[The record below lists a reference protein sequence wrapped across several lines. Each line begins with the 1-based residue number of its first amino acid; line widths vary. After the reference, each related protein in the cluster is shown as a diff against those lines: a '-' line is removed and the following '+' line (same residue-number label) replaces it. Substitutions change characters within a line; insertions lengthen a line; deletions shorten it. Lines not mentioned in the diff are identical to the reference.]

1 MVARVGRLRGEPVS
15 TTIQEHAEYAA
26 ERAAYLKNVATVY
39 PDATLERL
47 WDDGPLVPVLFTENA
62 LKIATGVQIVTSKG
76 LAGDRPIEMLL
87 PYFLV
92 GKGKARG
99 RVYVFP
105 SQFKNYYAQQVIDAL
120 PTSSLLA
127 AMEANS

>member
-1 MVARVGRLRGEPVS
+1 MS

-26 ERAAYLKNVATVY
+26 ERAAYLQNVASVY

-47 WDDGPLVPVLFTENA
+47 WDDGPLVPVVYTENA
-62 LKIATGVQIVTSKG
+62 LKIATGVQVVTCKG
-76 LAGDRPIEMLL
+76 SLSARPTEMLL
-87 PYFLV
+87 PYFLT

-105 SQFKNYYAQQVIDAL
+105 SQFKSYYAQQVIDAL
-120 PTSSLLA
+120 PTTTLLA
-127 AMEANS
+127 AMGDDK